1 MKHAEEGD
9 DAASLDYGL
18 TTIGRREINIEAAV
32 SRCSGMPEYVFV
44 HPEDHISDADV
55 YRGRTEFHLVNDN
68 DMRFGRRRNRSRCPD
83 RYDRSHCGRCGD
95 CDRRSEEH
103 TSELQSLMR
112 ISYAVFCLK
121 KKNKK
126 QEDKHVHSNNTKIAK
141 NQRTNK

>member
-55 YRGRTEFHLVNDN
+55 YRGRTEFHLVNDD
-68 DMRFGRRRNRSRCPD
+68 DMRFGRRRNRS
-83 RYDRSHCGRCGD
+83 
-95 CDRRSEEH
+95 RRSEEH

-112 ISYAVFCLK
+112 ISYAVYCLTK
-121 KKNKK
+121 K
-126 QEDKHVHSNNTKIAK
+126 
-141 NQRTNK
+141 

>member
-55 YRGRTEFHLVNDN
+55 YRCRTEFHLVNDD

-95 CDRRSEEH
+95 CDRKEPGPRHQRTLCARCSARSEEH
-103 TSELQSLMR
+103 ASELQSLMR
-112 ISYAVFCLK
+112 ISYA
-121 KKNKK
+121 
-126 QEDKHVHSNNTKIAK
+126 
-141 NQRTNK
+141 